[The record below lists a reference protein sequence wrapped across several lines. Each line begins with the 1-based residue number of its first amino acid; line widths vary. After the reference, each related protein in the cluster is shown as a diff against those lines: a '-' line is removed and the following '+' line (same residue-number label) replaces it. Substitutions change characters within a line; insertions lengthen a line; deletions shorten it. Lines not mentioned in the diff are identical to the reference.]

1 MKLFINLIFAL
12 VFIVLGA
19 LLTARF
25 EFTNCA
31 DAQQVGQVRTAA
43 ELPTAGDFYDTGEG
57 HSRFAVIAKR
67 ALPAVVNIKTE
78 RSVEYHYVSPF
89 DRFFEMDPFFE
100 DFFGRRSPQRQQPR
114 TRKHVQRGEGSGF
127 IYSSE
132 GYIMTNNHVV
142 EKADRITVR
151 MQNGDEFD
159 AEIIGNDP
167 ETDLA
172 VIRIN
177 RNIGP
182 EEVLDMGDSDAL
194 WVGDWVIAIGSPYSL
209 EQTVTVGVVS
219 AKGRSGLGIR
229 QGPVFQDFIQTDAA
243 INPGNSGG
251 PLLNIRG
258 EVIGINAAVNAQA
271 QGIGFAIPVNMAR
284 VIAENLK
291 TDGRVRRAYLGIMP
305 RAIGSAEKEVYGLK
319 SDQEGV
325 LIASVEDGTPAAKH
339 GLEVDDVILEMD
351 GRKIRT
357 VDQFRFDLASY
368 APGSSIDFKVL
379 RRGRVRNIKVT
390 LGDRSEFIASSEE
403 NETAE
408 KDKEEIMGLELKEIN
423 EETKKMFNISVDNGV
438 IVTDIADDSVFRGK
452 LQSGDVIERIIVSG
466 EHLDINGIEDF
477 RKAASMIEDGKRNY
491 VVRFVRAGR
500 SENVLIRP

>member
-1 MKLFINLIFAL
+1 MKLLTNLMFAL
-12 VFIVLGA
+12 ALIVLGA

-25 EFTNCA
+25 DFTNNA
-31 DAQQVGQVRTAA
+31 DAQQVQEKRAVT
-43 ELPTAGDFYDTGEG
+43 EISPVSDIYDTGDG

-67 ALPAVVNIKTE
+67 TLPSVVSIKTE
-78 RSVEYHYVSPF
+78 RSIEYNYVSPF

-100 DFFGRRSPQRQQPR
+100 DFFGRRPRQDQQPR
-114 TRKHVQRGEGSGF
+114 TRRHVQRGEGSGF
-127 IYSSE
+127 IYSPD

-151 MQNGDEFD
+151 MHNGEEYD

-172 VIRIN
+172 VIRID
-177 RNIGP
+177 RNITP
-182 EEVLDMGDSDAL
+182 EEVIGLGDSDAL

-229 QGPVFQDFIQTDAA
+229 QGPLFQDFIQTDAA

-258 EVIGINAAVNAQA
+258 EVIGINAAINAQA

-284 VIAENLK
+284 NIAENLK
-291 TDGRVRRAYLGIMP
+291 TDGRVKRAYLGIMP
-305 RAIGSAEKEVYGLK
+305 RGISSAEKEVYGLK

-325 LIASVEDGTPAAKH
+325 LVASVEDGTPASKH
-339 GLEVDDVILEMD
+339 GLKADDIIIEMD
-351 GRKIRT
+351 GKKIRS

-368 APGSSIDFKVL
+368 PPGSRIEFKVL
-379 RRGRVRNIKVT
+379 RRGRETKITVT
-390 LGDRSEFIASSEE
+390 LGDRSEFIASSEIK
-403 NETAE
+403 ETPE
-408 KDKEEIMGLELKEIN
+408 KDYEDIMGLKLKDIDEQ
-423 EETKKMFNISVDNGV
+423 TKKMYNISIDNGV
-438 IVTDIADDSVFRGK
+438 IVTDIADDSVFYGK
-452 LQSGDVIERIIVSG
+452 LQAGDVIERIIVSG
-466 EHLDINGIEDF
+466 EHIDINSIEDM
-477 RKAASMIEDGKRNY
+477 RKTASKVEDGERNF
-491 VVRFVRAGR
+491 VVRFVRSGR